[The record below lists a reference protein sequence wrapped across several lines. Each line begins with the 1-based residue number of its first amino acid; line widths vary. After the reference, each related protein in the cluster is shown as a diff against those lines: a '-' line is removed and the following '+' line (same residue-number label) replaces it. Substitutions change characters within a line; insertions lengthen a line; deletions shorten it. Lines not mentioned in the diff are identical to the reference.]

1 MGTQQDIASFIET
14 GRKPGRSSLVGM
26 KLLHQ
31 RPVRLSDVI
40 FARSR
45 LKTQDLI
52 SFLLGYRPAA
62 PSSVFTGLR
71 LTGPRVDV
79 RIRCLSPSGKPAVQI
94 RL

>member
-62 PSSVFTGLR
+62 PATLFAAMPLS
-71 LTGPRVDV
+71 GPRVDV
-79 RIRCLSPSGKPAVQI
+79 RIRCLTPGGKAAVKI
-94 RL
+94 SL

>member
-1 MGTQQDIASFIET
+1 MGSQQDIASFVQT
-14 GRKPGRSSLVGM
+14 GGKPSGSALVGV

-31 RPVRLSDVI
+31 RPMRLSDVI

-62 PSSVFTGLR
+62 PATLFTGMSLS
-71 LTGPRVDV
+71 GPRVDV
-79 RIRCLSPSGKPAVQI
+79 RIRCLTPAGKPAVKI
-94 RL
+94 SL

>member
-1 MGTQQDIASFIET
+1 MRPQQDLTSFAQA
-14 GRKPGRSSLVGM
+14 GRKPSGSALVGM

-31 RPVRLSDVI
+31 RPMSLSDVI

-62 PSSVFTGLR
+62 PATLFAAMPLS
-71 LTGPRVDV
+71 GPRVDV
-79 RIRCLSPSGKPAVQI
+79 RIRCLTPAGKPAVKI
-94 RL
+94 SL

>member
-1 MGTQQDIASFIET
+1 MGSQQDIAGFIET
-14 GRKPGRSSLVGM
+14 GRKPSGSALVGM

-31 RPVRLSDVI
+31 RPMSLSDVI

-62 PSSVFTGLR
+62 PAAVFTGLTM
-71 LTGPRVDV
+71 TGPRVDV
-79 RIRCLSPSGKPAVQI
+79 RIRCLAPSGKPAVKI
-94 RL
+94 SL

>member
-62 PSSVFTGLR
+62 PATLFAAMPLS
-71 LTGPRVDV
+71 GPRVDV
-79 RIRCLSPSGKPAVQI
+79 RIRCLTPAGKPAVKI
-94 RL
+94 SL